1 LLTAKHKLE
10 EPMNRLLFVPLLAA
24 LTAAPAWADPGA
36 RPALELAPAPQ
47 SDAFRDLIEVHSE
60 RSPVAVIARDALY
73 GGLAGLAIGGG
84 VALLSGGD
92 NVGRDLAIGAGAGLI
107 VGAIFGA
114 VDAAS
119 ADRYMAVADSSARE
133 RAFRSQ
139 NVQSTSLGYGL
150 KF

>member
-1 LLTAKHKLE
+1 MRK
-10 EPMNRLLFVPLLAA
+10 LLFLPLLAA
-24 LTAAPAWADPGA
+24 LVAAPAWAGTSSRSA
-36 RPALELAPAPQ
+36 SELAPAPKGEGLRDIVEVQ
-47 SDAFRDLIEVHSE
+47 ST

-84 VALLSGGD
+84 VALLNGGD

-119 ADRYMAVADSSARE
+119 ADRYMAIADSTARE
-133 RAFRSQ
+133 RDVRSQ
-139 NVQSTSLGYGL
+139 KLRSESLGFGMN
-150 KF
+150 F

>member
-1 LLTAKHKLE
+1 
-10 EPMNRLLFVPLLAA
+10 MNKLLFLPLLAA
-24 LTAAPAWADPGA
+24 LVAAPAWAGTSS
-36 RPALELAPAPQ
+36 PAFELAPAPK
-47 SDAFRDLIEVHSE
+47 DEGFRDIVEVQST

-84 VALLSGGD
+84 VALLNGGD

-119 ADRYMAVADSSARE
+119 ADRYMAVADSTAHE
-133 RAFRSQ
+133 RDARSQ
-139 NVQSTSLGYGL
+139 NLRSTTVGYGM

>member
-1 LLTAKHKLE
+1 MSKPEASMH
-10 EPMNRLLFVPLLAA
+10 NLLFVPLLAA
-24 LTAAPAWADPGA
+24 LVAAPAWAGTSTRA
-36 RPALELAPAPQ
+36 ASELAPAPKAEGFRELVEVQ
-47 SDAFRDLIEVHSE
+47 SS

-73 GGLAGLAIGGG
+73 GGIAGLAIGAG
-84 VALLSGGD
+84 VALLNGGD

-119 ADRYMAVADSSARE
+119 ADRYMAVADSTARE
-133 RAFRSQ
+133 RDVRSQ
-139 NVQSTSLGYGL
+139 NLRSGSVGYGM

>member
-1 LLTAKHKLE
+1 LLAEKHTLE
-10 EPMNRLLFVPLLAA
+10 APMNRLLFVPLLAA
-24 LTAAPAWADPGA
+24 LIAAPAWADPGVRSA
-36 RPALELAPAPQ
+36 SEAAPAPQ
-47 SDAFRDLIEVHSE
+47 RDAFRDLVEVHSE

-84 VALLSGGD
+84 VALLNGGD
-92 NVGRDLAIGAGAGLI
+92 NIGRDLAIGAGAGLI

-133 RAFRSQ
+133 RTFRSQ
-139 NVQSTSLGYGL
+139 NVHSQSFGYGL

>member
-1 LLTAKHKLE
+1 
-10 EPMNRLLFVPLLAA
+10 MNRLLLVPLLAA
-24 LTAAPAWADPGA
+24 LLAAPAWADPGA
-36 RPALELAPAPQ
+36 RPASELAPAPR
-47 SDAFRDLIEVHSE
+47 SDALHDLIEVHSD
-60 RSPVAVIARDALY
+60 RNPVAVIARDALY
-73 GGLAGLAIGGG
+73 GGAAGLLIGGG

-133 RAFRSQ
+133 QSFRSQ
-139 NVQSTSLGYGL
+139 SVHSTSVGYGL

>member
-1 LLTAKHKLE
+1 LLTAKHNLE
-10 EPMNRLLFVPLLAA
+10 APMNRLLFVPLLAA
-24 LTAAPAWADPGA
+24 LLAAPASASSGA
-36 RPALELAPAPQ
+36 RVPPELTPAPQ
-47 SDAFRDLIEVHSE
+47 SDAFRDLVEVHSE

-84 VALLSGGD
+84 VALLNGGD

-119 ADRYMAVADSSARE
+119 ADRYMAVADSAARE
-133 RAFRSQ
+133 RDFRSQ
-139 NVQSTSLGYGL
+139 NVRSKSLGYGVN
-150 KF
+150 F